1 MLQSLKATNKTT
13 GTGVP
18 VWITMVLEMNVGI
31 ICGCLSGVR
40 PVLVALFPV
49 LFDPTYQTRSR
60 VSRPKYGTHSI
71 RSKIAESFAFQPL
84 SDASNQTPSKIVDPD
99 FSVDAIQDPN
109 YRKQRNFAWAS
120 SGGNMD
126 EDSGIPKNAI
136 VVNQAVLVEQEEMGP
151 RTPGLEAPKR
161 PSDVGSE
168 EWIMDDGH
176 PRAL

>member
-1 MLQSLKATNKTT
+1 MLRRLKAADKMT
-13 GTGVP
+13 GNGVP
-18 VWITMVLEMNVGI
+18 VWLTMVLEMNVGI

-40 PVLVALFPV
+40 PVLAALFPV
-49 LFDPTYQTRSR
+49 LFGTTFQTRSR

-84 SDASNQTPSKIVDPD
+84 SDASNQPPSKIVDPE

-109 YRKQRNFAWAS
+109 YKKQRNFAWAS
-120 SGGNMD
+120 SGGNMN

-136 VVNQAVLVEQEEMGP
+136 GINQVVLVEQEM
-151 RTPGLEAPKR
+151 RSPGLEPPKR
-161 PSDVGSE
+161 PSDAGSE

-176 PRAL
+176 PRAI